1 MKNLEDKGCEGNMS
15 PKGRRGQFLPR
26 EFPAFPYQHQEN
38 LLVPVVMK
46 EVSPPSSSGPKSSG
60 VSPSKADRKLS
71 VGSNIT
77 TVLGRGRNTDSGHGT
92 IFSNKIP
99 SS

>member
-1 MKNLEDKGCEGNMS
+1 MKNLEDKDCEGNMS

-38 LLVPVVMK
+38 PLVPVVMK

-60 VSPSKADRKLS
+60 VSPSKADRKALS
-71 VGSNIT
+71 GLKYN
-77 TVLGRGRNTDSGHGT
+77 NCSGQREKYRFRSWHY
-92 IFSNKIP
+92 FP
-99 SS
+99 